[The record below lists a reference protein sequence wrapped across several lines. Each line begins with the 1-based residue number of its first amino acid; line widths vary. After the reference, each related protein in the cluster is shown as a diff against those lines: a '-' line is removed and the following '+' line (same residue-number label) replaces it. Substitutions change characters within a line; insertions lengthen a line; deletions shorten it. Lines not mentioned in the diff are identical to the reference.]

1 MQYGEQLELDLG
13 IDFTSVD
20 KNRSD
25 NDATDH
31 PGTAFDTDGD
41 ALADAQD
48 DALGDMILHDI
59 AEDAWHAVRS

>member
-13 IDFTSVD
+13 LNFTSVD
-20 KNRSD
+20 KHRSS
-25 NDATDH
+25 NDATDY
-31 PGTAFDTDGD
+31 PDTAFDTDGD

-59 AEDAWHAVRS
+59 AEDAWRAAHS